1 MSAHENDGVVGL
13 RRCGRGC
20 AVGVFGEEGGGEGG
34 AGGADAGDVAVGFGE
49 VGGEGGAE
57 VGGGDEE
64 VVGRGAGVVV
74 CDVEDGDV
82 VSFLVGW

>member
-1 MSAHENDGVVGL
+1 MPAHENDGVVGL
-13 RRCGRGC
+13 RLGGGCG
-20 AVGVFGEEGGGEGG
+20 VGVFGEEGGGESG
-34 AGGADAGDVAVGFGE
+34 AGGADAGDVAVGFGK

-82 VSFLVGW
+82 ASFVVR